1 MKTVFVGGS
10 RKLSRLNE
18 QIRSKLAEITERGL
32 HVLVGD
38 ANGADRAIQAQLRDW
53 GYSRVTVLFVGSAP
67 RNNEGSWPTERVSP
81 PSSARGVDYY
91 GAKDIVMARNA
102 EAGLVLWDGESKG
115 TLANV
120 RNLVRE
126 HKPVAVYFSKQRRF
140 RNVLVEAELHEL
152 SAAQHADATQSEADG
167 QSELSLGIPVLASA
181 RKRRRRTV

>member
-1 MKTVFVGGS
+1 MTTVFIGGS

-38 ANGADRAIQAQLRDW
+38 ANGADRAVQAQLRDW
-53 GYSRVTVLFVGSAP
+53 GYSKVTVFFVGGAP
-67 RNNEGSWPTERVSP
+67 RNNVGAWPTERVAP
-81 PSSARGVDYY
+81 PVSARGADYY

-102 EAGLVLWDGESKG
+102 EAGLMIWDGESKG

-126 HKPVAVYFSKQRRF
+126 HKPVAVYVSKQRRF
-140 RNVLVEAELHEL
+140 KNVLDETELREFSSL
-152 SAAQHADATQSEADG
+152 ERVGEIRTEADE
-167 QSELSLGIPVLASA
+167 QSELSLGVSVRTPS
-181 RKRRRRTV
+181 RKRRRRAV